1 MRRLARQSRLC
12 KKIPPICAECRF
24 ERRSNC
30 RLNYRL
36 NCRLNCAARKNSG
49 KSSAAEFSHESCG
62 VSKRTGSAE
71 KRAGLIGLRAPAR
84 LRAAAK
90 FKLRLCFL
98 CRICACG
105 FAAFWYFRPA
115 LQETR
120 PHFGVGLPQAR
131 SSFLFRVRLFF
142 DASRARAFRS
152 PRGFRLDVSPLA
164 RGTFLSAGFLRL
176 ERARPFRRNSRK
188 TFSLLES
195 TCWIRDNPRNTE
207 RIGLST
213 RRFCRAPLWTG

>member
-1 MRRLARQSRLC
+1 MRLPAGMRANCRFALKLPIRAKEFLRSLARQSRLC

-24 ERRSNC
+24 ERRSNCRLNYWLNC

-62 VSKRTGSAE
+62 VSKRTGPAE
-71 KRAGLIGLRAPAR
+71 KRAGLIGLRAPTR

-90 FKLRLCFL
+90 FKLRLRVL

-115 LQETR
+115 LQEAR
-120 PHFGVGLPQAR
+120 PHLGAGLPQAR

-142 DASRARAFRS
+142 RCPAHPHLSVAARL
-152 PRGFRLDVSPLA
+152 PA
-164 RGTFLSAGFLRL
+164 RRQSFGARYFFICSLSSA
-176 ERARPFRRNSRK
+176 
-188 TFSLLES
+188 
-195 TCWIRDNPRNTE
+195 
-207 RIGLST
+207 
-213 RRFCRAPLWTG
+213 